1 MRRRAC
7 LCDLRASVER
17 ACGPHYD
24 RWPVTPSPR
33 RRERPPSSRLP
44 LVFVFPPNET
54 FARRTRRR
62 RHPIDSCR
70 TARIETEGNPPV
82 RDKREKNLRR
92 FRRNREKEREREPL
106 SWHPA
111 QRVQND
117 AEAGRGEP
125 SRTAPRR
132 GGGGSAGPVVGGGGS
147 TEWEDWARGPRRARG
162 GGRPVC
168 PSSTRPVAF
177 FPGGGRGEGRGEVE
191 EEEERHG
198 GRVGRPTT
206 PPGACP
212 ESARILYRARLI
224 TSRGVPRWFTAA
236 NFSADRPN
244 HRPLTHFC
252 ALVLPERTLGLH
264 GRTIVVKVKR
274 SRIISL
280 ENNYC

>member
-1 MRRRAC
+1 M
-7 LCDLRASVER
+7 ASCAASAKRCRGGSRGTVEDCS
-17 ACGPHYD
+17 AA
-24 RWPVTPSPR
+24 RWW
-33 RRERPPSSRLP
+33 
-44 LVFVFPPNET
+44 
-54 FARRTRRR
+54 
-62 RHPIDSCR
+62 
-70 TARIETEGNPPV
+70 G
-82 RDKREKNLRR
+82 KRG
-92 FRRNREKEREREPL
+92 
-106 SWHPA
+106 A
-111 QRVQND
+111 
-117 AEAGRGEP
+117 
-125 SRTAPRR
+125 
-132 GGGGSAGPVVGGGGS
+132 GGGGRGQHRVGGL
-147 TEWEDWARGPRRARG
+147 GPRAPSRQG
-162 GGRPVC
+162 WGRPVC

-252 ALVLPERTLGLH
+252 ALVLPAAAREHSAERAC
-264 GRTIVVKVKR
+264 TIVVKVKR

-280 ENNYC
+280 EKNCC

>member
-1 MRRRAC
+1 M
-7 LCDLRASVER
+7 ASC
-17 ACGPHYD
+17 AA
-24 RWPVTPSPR
+24 S
-33 RRERPPSSRLP
+33 
-44 LVFVFPPNET
+44 
-54 FARRTRRR
+54 A
-62 RHPIDSCR
+62 
-70 TARIETEGNPPV
+70 
-82 RDKREKNLRR
+82 KRC
-92 FRRNREKEREREPL
+92 
-106 SWHPA
+106 
-111 QRVQND
+111 
-117 AEAGRGEP
+117 
-125 SRTAPRR
+125 R
-132 GGGGSAGPVVGGGGS
+132 GGSRGTVEDCSA
-147 TEWEDWARGPRRARG
+147 ARWWGKRG
-162 GGRPVC
+162 AG
-168 PSSTRPVAF
+168 
-177 FPGGGRGEGRGEVE
+177 GGGRGQHRVGGLGPRAPSRQGWGAPGLSFFHSPRGLFPWRRKRGEGREREE